1 MGYIRGYPMTRD
13 RVDDM
18 EILDLPGVTSLLESI
33 STSLK
38 VGVDLT
44 ISSPFTEESVT
55 AQNVTR
61 SSKTLEFLGG
71 LALGFMPIVLLIY
84 TNLMLDS
91 LIHIFISAILVI
103 SLGVF
108 AFVKRKNAMGAGILV
123 GFFGGFALVF
133 FLIIQ
138 IRFLAFSNS

>member
-1 MGYIRGYPMTRD
+1 MTRD

-71 LALGFMPIVLLIY
+71 LALGFMPIVLLFY

-91 LIHIFISAILVI
+91 LLQIFISAILVI
-103 SLGVF
+103 SWSVF

-133 FLIIQ
+133 VLIIQ

>member
-1 MGYIRGYPMTRD
+1 M
-13 RVDDM
+13 
-18 EILDLPGVTSLLESI
+18 
-33 STSLK
+33 
-38 VGVDLT
+38 T

-55 AQNVTR
+55 APNVSR
-61 SSKTLEFLGG
+61 GSKALEFLGG
-71 LALGFMPIVLLIY
+71 LALGFAPIVLMMYIEIF

-91 LIHIFISAILVI
+91 LIQIFISTILVI
-103 SLGVF
+103 GGSVF

>member
-1 MGYIRGYPMTRD
+1 MTRD

-18 EILDLPGVTSLLESI
+18 EILDLPGVTSWLESI

-44 ISSPFTEESVT
+44 ISSPLTEESVT

-84 TNLMLDS
+84 IEYFTNLMLNP
-91 LIHIFISAILVI
+91 LIIPTTPILVF
-103 SLGVF
+103 SGSVF

-123 GFFGGFALVF
+123 GFFGGFALLF
-133 FLIIQ
+133 FIWIQ
-138 IRFLAFSNS
+138 FLLSLTAN

>member
-1 MGYIRGYPMTRD
+1 MTRD

-44 ISSPFTEESVT
+44 ISSLFTEESVT

-71 LALGFMPIVLLIY
+71 LALGFMPALLFYIEIF

-91 LIHIFISAILVI
+91 LIQIFISAILVI
-103 SLGVF
+103 SGSVF

-123 GFFGGFALVF
+123 GFFGGFALGFVLVML
-133 FLIIQ
+133 FL
-138 IRFLAFSNS
+138 FLALSAIP

>member
-1 MGYIRGYPMTRD
+1 MADI
-13 RVDDM
+13 
-18 EILDLPGVTSLLESI
+18 PGTAS
-33 STSLK
+33 
-38 VGVDLT
+38 G
-44 ISSPFTEESVT
+44 SPFTEESVT

>member
-1 MGYIRGYPMTRD
+1 MTRD

-18 EILDLPGVTSLLESI
+18 EILDFPGVTSLLESI

>member
-1 MGYIRGYPMTRD
+1 M
-13 RVDDM
+13 
-18 EILDLPGVTSLLESI
+18 PGMASCLESI

-44 ISSPFTEESVT
+44 ISSPFTKESV
-55 AQNVTR
+55 AAPNVTR

-84 TNLMLDS
+84 IEIFTNLMLDS
-91 LIHIFISAILVI
+91 LIQISLGPILVI
-103 SLGVF
+103 SWSVF

-123 GFFGGFALVF
+123 GFFGGFALIF
-133 FLIIQ
+133 ILFMLFLILVFVQ
-138 IRFLAFSNS
+138 HDPVW

>member
-1 MGYIRGYPMTRD
+1 MTRD

-18 EILDLPGVTSLLESI
+18 EILDLPGVTSCLESI

-44 ISSPFTEESVT
+44 ISSPLTEESVT

-61 SSKTLEFLGG
+61 SSKILEFLGG
-71 LALGFMPIVLLIY
+71 LALGFMPVVLLIY
-84 TNLMLDS
+84 IEYYLNLFLNP
-91 LIHIFISAILVI
+91 LIIPTTPILVF
-103 SLGVF
+103 SGSVF

-133 FLIIQ
+133 VLIIQ

>member
-1 MGYIRGYPMTRD
+1 MTRD

>member
-1 MGYIRGYPMTRD
+1 MTRD

-18 EILDLPGVTSLLESI
+18 EILDLPGVTSWLESI

-71 LALGFMPIVLLIY
+71 LALGFMPALLIY
-84 TNLMLDS
+84 IEIFTNLMLDS
-91 LIHIFISAILVI
+91 REPFSACAILVI

-123 GFFGGFALVF
+123 GFFGGFALIYV
-133 FLIIQ
+133 LIIQ
-138 IRFLAFSNS
+138 IWFLAQKV

>member
-1 MGYIRGYPMTRD
+1 M
-13 RVDDM
+13 
-18 EILDLPGVTSLLESI
+18 
-33 STSLK
+33 K

-44 ISSPFTEESVT
+44 ISSPLTEESVT

-84 TNLMLDS
+84 IEFFTNLMLDS
-91 LIHIFISAILVI
+91 LIIPTTPILVF
-103 SLGVF
+103 SGSVF

-133 FLIIQ
+133 VLIIQ

>member
-1 MGYIRGYPMTRD
+1 MTRD

-18 EILDLPGVTSLLESI
+18 EILDLPGVTSWLESI

-44 ISSPFTEESVT
+44 ISSPLTEESVT

-84 TNLMLDS
+84 IEYFTNLMLNP
-91 LIHIFISAILVI
+91 LIIPTTPILVF
-103 SLGVF
+103 SGSVF

-123 GFFGGFALVF
+123 GFFGGFALGFVLVML
-133 FLIIQ
+133 FL
-138 IRFLAFSNS
+138 FLALSAIP